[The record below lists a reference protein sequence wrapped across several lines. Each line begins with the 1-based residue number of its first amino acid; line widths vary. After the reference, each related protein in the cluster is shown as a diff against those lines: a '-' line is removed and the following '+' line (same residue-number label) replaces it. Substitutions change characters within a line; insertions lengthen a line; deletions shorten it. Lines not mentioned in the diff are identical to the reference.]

1 MKSIA
6 DLEYDRIFNEGVQA
20 WENDWASDDNPYR
33 DGSPASMA
41 WDDGFFSFADD

>member
-1 MKSIA
+1 MENIA
-6 DLEYDRIFNEGVQA
+6 DLEYSRIFDEGVQA